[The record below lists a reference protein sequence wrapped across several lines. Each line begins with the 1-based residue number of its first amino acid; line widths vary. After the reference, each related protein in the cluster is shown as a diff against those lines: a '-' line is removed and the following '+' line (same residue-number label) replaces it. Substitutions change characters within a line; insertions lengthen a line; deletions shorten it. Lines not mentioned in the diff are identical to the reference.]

1 MAEQLGAAGHGTE
14 VGAGIAELLGV
25 RQAYSYSHGPSSDS
39 IPAAAPLG
47 PPSSINGDS
56 LE

>member
-1 MAEQLGAAGHGTE
+1 MAEQLGAAGHGVE

-39 IPAAAPLG
+39 IPAASTLG
-47 PPSSINGDS
+47 PPSPINGDS